1 MEKFI
6 NLYLETGMI
15 GVVCIMFVYFIIS
28 LSRKADRQQAT
39 LEQMNIDSSRQTD
52 AIKNAESIIVK
63 LIDRWNS
70 SDEIRDRRH
79 EDVTR
84 EIHDLKS
91 DINYLKGRTNGH

>member
-15 GVVCIMFVYFIIS
+15 GIVGVMFVYFIVS
-28 LSRKADRQQAT
+28 LSRKADAQQLT

-91 DINYLKGRTNGH
+91 DINYLKGRTNGR

>member
-15 GVVCIMFVYFIIS
+15 GVVGIMFVYFIIS
-28 LSRKADRQQAT
+28 LSRKADRQQTT

-91 DINYLKGRTNGH
+91 DINYLKGRTNGR

>member
-15 GVVCIMFVYFIIS
+15 GIVGVMFVYFIVS
-28 LSRKADRQQAT
+28 LSRKADAQQLT

-52 AIKNAESIIVK
+52 AIKNSESIIIK
-63 LIDRWNS
+63 LHDRWDS

-79 EDVTR
+79 EDLIR
-84 EIHDLKS
+84 EIHDINS
-91 DINYLKGRTNGH
+91 DVNYLKGKINGQ

>member
-15 GVVCIMFVYFIIS
+15 GVVGIMFVYFIIS

>member
-15 GVVCIMFVYFIIS
+15 GVVGIMFVYFIIS

-70 SDEIRDRRH
+70 SDEIMDRRH

>member
-1 MEKFI
+1 MDQFV

-15 GVVCIMFVYFIIS
+15 GVVGVMFVYFIIS
-28 LSRKADRQQAT
+28 LSRKADRQQTT

-91 DINYLKGRTNGH
+91 DINYLKGRTNGR

>member
-15 GVVCIMFVYFIIS
+15 GVVGIMFVYFIIS

-39 LEQMNIDSSRQTD
+39 LEQINIDSSRQTD

>member
-15 GVVCIMFVYFIIS
+15 GVVGVMFVYFIIS
-28 LSRKADRQQAT
+28 LSRKADRQQTT

-91 DINYLKGRTNGH
+91 DINYLKGRTNGR

>member
-15 GVVCIMFVYFIIS
+15 GVVGIMFVYFIIS
-28 LSRKADRQQAT
+28 LSRKADRQQTT

-52 AIKNAESIIVK
+52 AIKNVESIIVK

-91 DINYLKGRTNGH
+91 DINYLKGRTNGR

>member
-15 GVVCIMFVYFIIS
+15 GVVGIMFVYFIIS
-28 LSRKADRQQAT
+28 LSRKADRQQT
-39 LEQMNIDSSRQTD
+39 PLEQMNIDSSRQTD

-91 DINYLKGRTNGH
+91 DINYLKGRTNGR

>member
-15 GVVCIMFVYFIIS
+15 GVVGIMFVYFIIS
-28 LSRKADRQQAT
+28 LSRKADRQQTT

-84 EIHDLKS
+84 EIHALKS
-91 DINYLKGRTNGH
+91 DINYLKGRTNGR